1 MPSASAPVASTI
13 MQVWVRRSVE
23 RLRAHPDATLVVEGL
38 LLFLAS
44 AAVVQLVEWISW
56 LAFASLPPSLTDL
69 CRWDCRWYGTIVNH
83 GYQTA
88 PEPNFRGYANWAFFP
103 VFPAMA
109 RGVAHLTQAG
119 TMVSLVLTSRI
130 MYAVSIVLF
139 MLLLRRLMDARA
151 ALLGGAVLAFNP
163 YLVYGHVGYSE
174 PLYFALTAAGFLLLQ
189 QKRWVWAGVLGAVL
203 SATRVPG
210 LLFAVPY
217 LVAVIRNRGD
227 IRRDWPRM
235 VLGAVLLPLGIA
247 LFALSLSSI
256 VGDGLAFEHVQV
268 AWGRS
273 LDNPIEVLWLGL
285 LDGGWSAID
294 AVIGIAA
301 IAVSVWFIVRR
312 EYEYGM
318 FLLFATVIP
327 ISEGLLSLP
336 RFVFWQVP
344 MLYGIVR
351 FLHGRRRTE
360 TLWFALAGVTAAIVL
375 LGWFSGKSFVI

>member
-1 MPSASAPVASTI
+1 MPLRTWVASTI
-13 MQVWVRRSVE
+13 VQAQIRRSID
-23 RLRAHPDATLVVEGL
+23 RLRAHPDAMLVVEGL
-38 LLFLAS
+38 ALFLAS
-44 AAVVQLVEWISW
+44 GAIVQLVEWIAW
-56 LAFASLPPSLTDL
+56 LAFGSLPPSLTDL

-83 GYQTA
+83 GYQIA

-103 VFPAMA
+103 VFPFSA
-109 RGVAHLTQAG
+109 RAVAHVTHLG
-119 TMVSLVLTSRI
+119 TMVSLVITSRL

-174 PLYFALTAAGFLLLQ
+174 SLYFALTALGFLMLHQ
-189 QKRWVWAGVLGAVL
+189 RRWVWAGVIGAVL

-210 LLFAVPY
+210 LLFAIPY
-217 LVAVIRNRGD
+217 VIAILRSRAT

-235 VLGAVLLPLGIA
+235 LLGGVLLPLGLV
-247 LFALSLSSI
+247 LFSLSLSSI
-256 VGDGLAFEHVQV
+256 VGDGLAFDHVQV

-273 LDNPIEVLWLGL
+273 LDNPLEVLGLGL
-285 LDGGWSAID
+285 RDGGWSAID
-294 AVIGIAA
+294 AVIGIGA
-301 IAVSVWFIVRR
+301 IAVAVWLIVRR
-312 EYEYGM
+312 EYEYGV

-351 FLHGRRRTE
+351 LIQGRRRAE
-360 TLWFALAGVTAAIVL
+360 TLWFALSGVAAAIVL
-375 LGWFSGKSFVI
+375 LGWFSGRDFVL